1 MHIFSIYFY
10 NVLNLFCSIYE
21 TLIRSCNKHSQFI
34 SYDMHLKTIDIFL
47 LSIINSNLVTLMR
60 IMHKNLMIAIYCFNV
75 KYFLNEGV
83 LRSLFFLHLLLLLL
97 LYRFAR
103 NEFSVYQYTKM
114 CRYIRLLEMRDL
126 DQIKRYNL
134 MSIYTPYFA
143 IFLFIKKV

>member
-1 MHIFSIYFY
+1 MQSI
-10 NVLNLFCSIYE
+10 VLMSS
-21 TLIRSCNKHSQFI
+21 T
-34 SYDMHLKTIDIFL
+34 
-47 LSIINSNLVTLMR
+47 
-60 IMHKNLMIAIYCFNV
+60 
-75 KYFLNEGV
+75 FLNEGV
-83 LRSLFFLHLLLLLL
+83 LRSLFFLHLLLLL

-143 IFLFIKKV
+143 IFLFIKKGIIKNTFQCILYILLKDTHMNACILIWTMNIILSSNDNLNKWSWFI